1 VKRWVPLDAIR
12 AQEARSNHH
21 TANGQPLTSPAAAA
35 ATAAAAAA
43 AEGLV
48 YYLPPCAVQQLLSC
62 IEHISAPKSR
72 IMMDFLHLSSLS
84 GAVWHP
90 GFESLWISVFN
101 KGEIMHSG
109 IDERP
114 AAVEALMRKFGFH
127 THVVLTG
134 RDLVGHYMP
143 HVQYKSMPG
152 PTVSPY
158 FGYLSAE
165 KL

>member
-1 VKRWVPLDAIR
+1 LSA
-12 AQEARSNHH
+12 S
-21 TANGQPLTSPAAAA
+21 
-35 ATAAAAAA
+35 AAAAAA
-43 AEGLV
+43 AAAAVAEGLV
-48 YYLPPCAVQQLLSC
+48 YYLPAGAVQQLLSC
-62 IEHISAPKSR
+62 IENNSAPKSR

-84 GAVWHP
+84 GATWHP

-114 AAVEALMRKFGFH
+114 AAVYALMRMFGFH
-127 THVVLTG
+127 THTVLTG
-134 RDLVGHYMP
+134 RDLVKQYMP
-143 HVQYKSMPG
+143 HVQYKSRPG

-158 FGYLSAE
+158 FGYVSAE